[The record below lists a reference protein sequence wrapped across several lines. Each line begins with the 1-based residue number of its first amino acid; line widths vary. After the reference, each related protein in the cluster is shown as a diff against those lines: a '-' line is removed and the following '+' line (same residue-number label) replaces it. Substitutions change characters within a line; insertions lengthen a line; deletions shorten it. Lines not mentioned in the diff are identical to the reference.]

1 MGEFRKIVRCKRNYK
16 KLQEKI
22 NSVEQYQNDL
32 KCIESKVEAAKNHY
46 LSSFKSIDFMGDTN
60 PVQPELNPIQKPKLK
75 PTVLFPSSAQSM
87 ISPRKLMMETQT
99 TLPKVYVSPAKLLDE
114 IEFIKSI
121 SPSKRYSALA
131 NSNTLPLP
139 LKYRNLDELFK
150 AMETV
155 LSMIFKRKE
164 RITFNKLK
172 RGVQKL
178 IRK

>member
-1 MGEFRKIVRCKRNYK
+1 
-16 KLQEKI
+16 
-22 NSVEQYQNDL
+22 VEQYQNDL
-32 KCIESKVEAAKNHY
+32 KCIESKVEFAKSYY
-46 LSSFKSIDFMGDTN
+46 LSSFKSIDFMIHTN
-60 PVQPELNPIQKPKLK
+60 PIEPESIPVQKPKLK
-75 PTVLFPSSAQSM
+75 PTVLFPSSSKSM
-87 ISPRKLMMETQT
+87 ISPRKLMMETEAP
-99 TLPKVYVSPAKLLDE
+99 LPKVYVSAGKLLDE
-114 IEFIKSI
+114 IESLKAM

-150 AMETV
+150 AMDTV
-155 LSMIFKRKE
+155 LTVIFKRKE